1 MPIVSLSKYTV
12 PVLLPIEHKSEISAR
27 HFFRV
32 TASFKRGIFV
42 AKLLEGLSF
51 QWSNYVYACPLGWSD
66 FEENATFSMLCQ
78 LVVGPQFQNFM
89 S

>member
-1 MPIVSLSKYTV
+1 MSIVSISKYTV

-42 AKLLEGLSF
+42 DKLLEGLSF
-51 QWSNYVYACPLGWSD
+51 QWSYYVQACPLGWSD
-66 FEENATFSMLCQ
+66 FEKMLCF
-78 LVVGPQFQNFM
+78 LCCAKLL
-89 S
+89 